1 MLRERKREIL
11 TKMKKRKKKIEV
23 KMNKKI
29 FFVDDMM
36 VMREIVEKIFCRYD
50 DGDDFLCF
58 FMISLSSRKRIVIG
72 FQCSDVPYT

>member
-1 MLRERKREIL
+1 
-11 TKMKKRKKKIEV
+11 
-23 KMNKKI
+23 
-29 FFVDDMM
+29 MM

-58 FMISLSSRKRIVIG
+58 FMISLSSRKRIEIG

>member
-1 MLRERKREIL
+1 
-11 TKMKKRKKKIEV
+11 
-23 KMNKKI
+23 
-29 FFVDDMM
+29 MM

-58 FMISLSSRKRIVIG
+58 FFFMISLSSRKRIVIG